1 MSDLYG
7 DRQNISKNLTPRAEL
22 RMQAVEMS
30 TMYTFV
36 SSNRNQLNAPRIT
49 QAIDWSKLR

>member
-30 TMYTFV
+30 TMYTMYTFV
-36 SSNRNQLNAPRIT
+36 SLIETN
-49 QAIDWSKLR
+49 